1 MTTQHPPEGWVPEE
15 VFSQAVDALPLVSI
29 DLLVVNAQEELL
41 LGLRRNRPARD
52 WWFSPGAR
60 IRKNE
65 ELEQV
70 LERIWLEELGQT
82 QAMPPVQLLGASDH
96 MYADS
101 AFSDEVPTHYV
112 NLPYLV
118 LLPAETVLTTE
129 ALPQDQ
135 HSQWQW
141 MPLEQAANDTKV
153 HTYVRAYA
161 HTICLINTATKD
173 LK

>member
-1 MTTQHPPEGWVPEE
+1 MTAQDPPSGWVSEE
-15 VFSQAVDALPLVSI
+15 VFSLAVDALPLVSI
-29 DLLVVNAQEELL
+29 DLLVVNAQQELL
-41 LGLRRNRPARD
+41 LGLRRNRPARA

-65 ELEQV
+65 QLEKA
-70 LERIWLEELGQT
+70 LHRIWLEELGQT
-82 QAMPPVQLLGASDH
+82 QAMPTAQLLGASDH

-112 NLPYLV
+112 NLPHSV
-118 LLPAETVLTTE
+118 QLPADTVLTPE

-141 MPLEQAANDTKV
+141 MPLEQAANDNKV
-153 HTYVRAYA
+153 HAYVRAYA
-161 HTICLINTATKD
+161 HTIYLINTATKD